1 MKLYVNKLFLILAFI
16 PILLIFIFIF
26 NKDININNSF
36 KSLLKFIIKDQKN
49 HFNSSNIIKICN
61 LENNTH
67 LLLLNNT
74 NNFELIKL
82 YANLTIK
89 NITNI
94 INDFDTHKLNYDIIK
109 IPYLNL
115 SINNTKPFY
124 QLQSGLYLNLSLQK
138 NTKSKK
144 YRTFFSVY
152 NSTNESIICSNH
164 FYFTKIIKYFIITCF
179 EQIPNEIFCPYISE
193 QNPNDYIT
201 KLNITHFSF
210 DGNNL
215 IKQSD
220 TFLKTFNYKIR
231 NIQSLKI
238 SQKETSLIIY
248 KDNYEIEFYLLK
260 NFFEEE
266 IKFKK
271 CDNFNRKF
279 EHNRYMLNMSEKRE
293 AFKIFEKGHK
303 IYIEGHR
310 GDTTIYQDNTLLS
323 FKEAIKNKLDS
334 IELDVWLTK
343 DKIPIVFHGEK
354 NGIFAKRVIDNKV
367 VENFRVNNFT
377 YDSIKR
383 INEKYKGKE
392 IPKLEE
398 VLDLCK
404 NNIFINIE
412 LKDYQYELT
421 FNIVIDLIT
430 KKNMF
435 DQIALSSTKNKYLQ
449 LIYHN
454 NINNNIKIECGHILR
469 IFSKTKDIIN
479 IYGCSMNIRAFEINE
494 DIVKEAHKNGL
505 PVMAYFLKEDNE
517 NDEIYKKLIDFNIDV
532 ICCNFPNKALKFR
545 NKYFY
550 EKYIQ
555 KGE

>member
-1 MKLYVNKLFLILAFI
+1 MKLYVNKLFIILAFI
-16 PILLIFIFIF
+16 PIFLIFIFIF
-26 NKDININNSF
+26 NNNININNSF
-36 KSLLKFIIKDQKN
+36 KSLLKFITKDKKK

-67 LLLLNNT
+67 LLLLNNS

-94 INDFDTHKLNYDIIK
+94 KNEFDTHKLNYDVIK

-115 SINNTKPFY
+115 SINNTKHFF
-124 QLQSGLYLNLSLQK
+124 QLQSGLSLNLSLQK
-138 NTKSKK
+138 NTKNKK

-164 FYFTKIIKYFIITCF
+164 FYFTKLIKYFIITCF

-201 KLNITHFSF
+201 KLNITHFFF

-248 KDNYEIEFYLLK
+248 KENYEIEFYILK
-260 NFFEEE
+260 NFFKDE

-271 CDNFNRKF
+271 CSNFNRKV
-279 EHNRYMLNMSEKRE
+279 EHNGYMLNMSEKRE

-343 DKIPIVFHGEK
+343 DKIPVVFHGEK
-354 NGIFAKRVIDNKV
+354 KGIFAKRMIDNKV
-367 VENFRVNNFT
+367 VENFRINNST
-377 YDSIKR
+377 YNSIKR

-412 LKDYQYELT
+412 LKDYQYEQT

-435 DQIALSSTKNKYLQ
+435 DQIALSSSKNKYLQ
-449 LIYHN
+449 LIYQY
-454 NINNNIKIECGHILR
+454 NIKNNNKIECGHILR
-469 IFSKTKDIIN
+469 IFSKTKDKFN

-545 NKYFY
+545 NNYFY
-550 EKYIQ
+550 EKYRQ